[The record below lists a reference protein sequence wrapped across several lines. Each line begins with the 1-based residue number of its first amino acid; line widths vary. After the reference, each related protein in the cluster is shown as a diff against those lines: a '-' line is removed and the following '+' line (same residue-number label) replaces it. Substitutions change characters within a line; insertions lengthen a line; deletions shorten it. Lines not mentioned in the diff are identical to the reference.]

1 MTRTQI
7 IPRLGALILGLALA
21 GCDVPTEVRP
31 APGPA
36 PVQTSAPPTRLDA
49 DTAVRNFVT
58 VVSDMEPVA
67 ERECRRRAPGQ
78 NCDFQIVVD
87 DRRGQP
93 PNAFQTLDRNGRPIV
108 AFTLALIAEARNR
121 DEIAFIMGHET
132 AHHIAGHIPRA
143 QQSAA
148 AGAIVGGLAAAV
160 LGTDVQT
167 AQNLGASVGARRF
180 SKDFELEA
188 DALGTIITAR
198 AGYDPVRGA
207 AYFQRIPDPGN
218 RFLGT
223 HPPNADRIDIVR
235 RTAAGL

>member
-1 MTRTQI
+1 MIRPMKATQI
-7 IPRLGALILGLALA
+7 IPRLGALIVGLALA
-21 GCDVPTEVRP
+21 GCDVPTETRP

-36 PVQTSAPPTRLDA
+36 PTQSSAPPARLDA

-58 VVSDMEPVA
+58 VVSSMEPVA
-67 ERECRRRAPGQ
+67 ERECRRRAPSL

-93 PNAFQTLDRNGRPIV
+93 PNAFQTVDRSGRPVV
-108 AFTLALIAEARNR
+108 AFTLALIAEVRNR

-143 QQSAA
+143 QQSAV

-167 AQNLGASVGARRF
+167 AQNLGATVGARRF

-198 AGYDPVRGA
+198 AGYDPVRG
-207 AYFQRIPDPGN
+207 R
-218 RFLGT
+218 
-223 HPPNADRIDIVR
+223 
-235 RTAAGL
+235 GLFHKDS